1 MLIGFLVTKGLVL
14 SNVPCVLDAMDA
26 MATSAWCRREARVAT
41 VSTTVGIPVAK
52 NTTGIGPALVMS
64 RADEPQFMGLL

>member
-14 SNVPCVLDAMDA
+14 SNVPCVLDAM
-26 MATSAWCRREARVAT
+26 ATGAWCRREARAAM

-52 NTTGIGPALVMS
+52 NTTRIGPALVMS

>member
-14 SNVPCVLDAMDA
+14 SNVPCVLDS
-26 MATSAWCRREARVAT
+26 MATGAWCRREARVVT

-52 NTTGIGPALVMS
+52 NATGISPALVMS